1 MSILNRLFDSVG
13 LALETSIY
21 VTTRSTNLMK
31 KTGRLS
37 GIIIPEGFTLEC
49 NNFVWDKGDL
59 EGYQR
64 IISGSYLDLFVK
76 HEDVELFTETNPPP
90 EETAYVILYETDGTQ
105 RRFDEV

>member
-37 GIIIPEGFTLEC
+37 GIIIPQGFTLEC
-49 NNFVWDKGDL
+49 NNFVWDKGDCL
-59 EGYQR
+59 SITQML
-64 IISGSYLDLFVK
+64 SYLLKPILLQKKLLMLFFMKQMERNEDLMRSK
-76 HEDVELFTETNPPP
+76 WLF
-90 EETAYVILYETDGTQ
+90 
-105 RRFDEV
+105 